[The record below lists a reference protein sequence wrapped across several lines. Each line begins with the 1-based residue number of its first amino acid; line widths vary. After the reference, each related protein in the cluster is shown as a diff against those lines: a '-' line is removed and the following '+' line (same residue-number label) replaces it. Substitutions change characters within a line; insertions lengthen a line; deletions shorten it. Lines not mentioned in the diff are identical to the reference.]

1 MLLLI
6 DTYVNRGKYNPCVTG
21 KWTPVIVGKPEVY
34 LNHINIQF
42 LPYRRR
48 YLNCQGRV
56 LNVVSE
62 NIRSN
67 FLSFVKT
74 RTPIAG
80 EKVSLRDV

>member
-6 DTYVNRGKYNPCVTG
+6 DTYVNRGKYSPCVTG
-21 KWTPVIVGKPEVY
+21 KGTPIIAVKPEVH
-34 LNHINIQF
+34 LSDIKIQF
-42 LPYRRR
+42 LPYWKR

-56 LNVVSE
+56 LNAFYE

-67 FLSFVKT
+67 FLSFIKT

-80 EKVSLRDV
+80 EKVILRGV